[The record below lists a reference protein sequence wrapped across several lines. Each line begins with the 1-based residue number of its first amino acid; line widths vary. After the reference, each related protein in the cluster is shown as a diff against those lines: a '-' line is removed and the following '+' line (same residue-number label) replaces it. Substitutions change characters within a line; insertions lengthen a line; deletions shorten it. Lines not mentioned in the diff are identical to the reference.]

1 MSARHVA
8 VVLAAGGSR
17 RLGRPKQLL
26 TRAGEP
32 LLCRAARL
40 ALATAPVRVL
50 VIVGAGH
57 AAMAAALHESPVET
71 LLNPDW
77 EQGLSTSL
85 RVAADALA
93 TAAGSCLILGC
104 DQPALERSHLEA
116 LLALAHGPASGCA
129 ATVHGDLAG
138 IPAVVP
144 MTLLRQAAALHGDQG
159 LRGVL
164 RALPEA
170 ELGRLE
176 ASELRFDIDTP
187 EQLRAAVGAG
197 WVDPV
202 DPVEPA
208 R

>member
-1 MSARHVA
+1 MSTPHVA

-40 ALATAPVRVL
+40 ALETSPTRVL
-50 VIVGAGH
+50 VVLGAG
-57 AAMAAALHESPVET
+57 AEAMVVALRGLPVAT
-71 LLNPDW
+71 VVNPDW
-77 EQGLSTSL
+77 EQGLSASL

-93 TAAGSCLILGC
+93 AAAGNCLMLGC

-116 LLALAHGPASGCA
+116 LLALAHGAASGCA

-144 MTLLRQAAALHGDQG
+144 MPLLRQAAGLHGDQG

-164 RALPEA
+164 RGLPQA
-170 ELGRLE
+170 DLGRLE
-176 ASELRFDIDTP
+176 ASGLPFDIDTP
-187 EQLRAAVGAG
+187 EQLQAAVEAG
-197 WVDPV
+197 WV